1 MQPAAAIV
9 LVMLG
14 CCSNVVFLE
23 FLTKAHPGCGN
34 LVTFSQ
40 FLFISVHGFLF
51 TMRCGRESSK
61 IPIREYVIMV
71 GMFFASSVLN
81 NYALNFGIP
90 MPLHMIFK
98 SGSLVANLLMG
109 MVVLKRF
116 YRKHKYIAVV
126 LITLGIILCT
136 LASQVSYILRSCSS
150 PWALSCALWHLSSR
164 ACDRVVECLIA
175 ARALAVKNAKKA
187 DAAATVEQPAGLD
200 RSSPVTLAVGAG
212 VLTAALL
219 LSARLGIFQEVLYKT
234 HGKHA
239 QQALFITHSLPLPG
253 FLLLMPDIIHHARL
267 FSESEAVL
275 VGTLELPVPRLW
287 LCLLCNVITQYV
299 CISSVFRLT
308 EQCTSLT
315 VTLVVTLRKF
325 VSLLFSIWYFANP
338 FVAQHW
344 VGSALVF
351 AGTLLFT
358 DPCGAFA
365 PSGLIVEK

>member
-136 LASQVSYILRSCSS
+136 LASQ
-150 PWALSCALWHLSSR
+150 
-164 ACDRVVECLIA
+164 
-175 ARALAVKNAKKA
+175 AVKNAKKA